1 MNKNCSI
8 NINGNVTGIQIQQ
21 NTVNSTQNQNVNE
34 AFDYDKVLKIL
45 DEINMYR
52 DMFDR
57 AYNEKSKEVKD
68 ILDKTKQ
75 DCLDKKSPSIIK
87 KSLLA
92 LKNIT
97 KEVSSNVT
105 KEVSSKLI
113 TTGVLGL
120 LEQIKF

>member
-1 MNKNCSI
+1 MNKNCSV
-8 NINGNVTGIQIQQ
+8 NINGNVAGIQIQQ

-45 DEINMYR
+45 DEINVYR

-87 KSLLA
+87 KSLFA

-97 KEVSSNVT
+97 KEVSSN
-105 KEVSSKLI
+105 LI

>member
-21 NTVNSTQNQNVNE
+21 NTVNSTQNKNVNE

-52 DMFDR
+52 DMFNR

-68 ILDKTKQ
+68 ILDRTKQ

-87 KSLLA
+87 KSLFA

-97 KEVSSNVT
+97 KEVSSN
-105 KEVSSKLI
+105 LI